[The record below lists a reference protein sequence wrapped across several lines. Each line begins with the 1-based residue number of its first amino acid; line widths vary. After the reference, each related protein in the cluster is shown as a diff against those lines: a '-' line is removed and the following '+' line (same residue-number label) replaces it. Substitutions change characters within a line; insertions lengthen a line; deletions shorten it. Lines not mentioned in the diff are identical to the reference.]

1 MVKDL
6 IQPAQPYFRPMAA
19 GAELLVGDNHPN
31 HRRIEADPDNWDETV
46 DTEQVIFCAEIAQ
59 TRFPACK
66 YLDPLKKRPPSPSSS
81 SLSSSSSG
89 FACS

>member
-66 YLDPLKKRPPSPSSS
+66 
-81 SLSSSSSG
+81 
-89 FACS
+89 